1 MILAAGKHSIR
12 LDRPVVMGVLN
23 VTPDSFSDGG
33 SFLAP
38 EDALR
43 QAERIV
49 GDGAA
54 IIDIGGESTRPGAE
68 RVPDQQELDRVMP
81 VIEGIVARFD
91 TPLSIDT
98 SKPAVM
104 REAVAAG
111 TAIINDIY
119 ALRSAGALEAAA
131 GLDAAI
137 CLMHMQGTPADM
149 QVDPK
154 YDDVV
159 DEVSSF
165 LVDRLKACRNAG
177 VAADRLVVDPGFGFG
192 KNDAHNL
199 ALLANLD
206 QVAELGAPLL
216 VGLSRK
222 RMLGNLTGRDIGD
235 RVAAGVAAALISVG
249 KGARMIRTHD
259 VAATVDALAVFHA
272 IGQAGKS

>member
-1 MILAAGKHSIR
+1 MILAAGQHSIR
-12 LDRPVVMGVLN
+12 LDRPLVMGVLN

-33 SFLAP
+33 RFLAP
-38 EDALR
+38 EAALR

-49 GDGAA
+49 SEGAA
-54 IIDIGGESTRPGAE
+54 IIDVGGESTRPGAE
-68 RVPDQQELDRVMP
+68 RVPAQQELDRVMP

-104 REAVAAG
+104 REAVSAG
-111 TAIINDIY
+111 AAIINDIY
-119 ALRSAGALEAAA
+119 ALRSEGALVAAA

-149 QVDPK
+149 QVDPQ

-159 DEVSSF
+159 ADVSSF
-165 LVDRLKACRNAG
+165 LVERLQACRDAG
-177 VAADRLVVDPGFGFG
+177 VAPDRLAVDPGFGFG

-222 RMLGNLTGRDIGD
+222 RMLGNLTGRDVGD
-235 RVAAGVAAALISVG
+235 RVAAGVAAALFAVG
-249 KGARMIRTHD
+249 KGARLVRTHD
-259 VAATVDALAVFHA
+259 VAATVDALAVIHA
-272 IGQAGKS
+272 IGQAGTS

>member
-1 MILAAGKHSIR
+1 M
-12 LDRPVVMGVLN
+12 
-23 VTPDSFSDGG
+23 TPDSFSDGG